1 MEDSCVTQAF
11 PEKKKTT
18 NQQLISTSNVPG
30 PEETGGAHLTLRAGE
45 DSEKVS
51 YQGGREIAKY

>member
-11 PEKKKTT
+11 PEKKT

-30 PEETGGAHLTLRAGE
+30 PEETGGARLAVRAGE

-51 YQGGREIAKY
+51 YQEGGEIAKY